1 MTGKKRIAV
10 LVSGRG
16 SNLAALL
23 ERAAEPSFPG
33 EISLVLSNRQQAPAL
48 EVARAWNVACD
59 ALPVSAFGNR
69 HERDLELR
77 ARLLHNQIDLVVC
90 AGYDQLLSDDVLNA
104 FPDAIINIHPSL
116 LPSFGGGMHAVE
128 DALEHG
134 VRITGCTAQL
144 LEPGEAD
151 GGPIILQASVHV
163 QADDTAE
170 SLRERIHEQEWKILP
185 EAVMLWCAGR
195 LRRVGRHVKISKA
208 PHEVT
213 PA

>member
-1 MTGKKRIAV
+1 MTEKKRVAV

-33 EISLVLSNRQQAPAL
+33 EIVLVLSNRQQAPAL
-48 EVARAWNVACD
+48 EVARAWNVDAD
-59 ALPVSAFGNR
+59 ALPVSAFGSR
-69 HERDLELR
+69 HERDLEIR
-77 ARLLHNQIDLVVC
+77 ARLRRNAIDLVVC
-90 AGYDQLLSDDVLNA
+90 AGYDQLLSDDILDA

-128 DALEHG
+128 DALDHG

-144 LEPGEAD
+144 LERGEAD
-151 GGPIILQASVHV
+151 GGPIILQAAVQVHS
-163 QADDTAE
+163 DDTAE

-195 LRRVGRHVKISKA
+195 LQRVGRHVRISKSTQ
-208 PHEVT
+208 EVR
-213 PA
+213 A